1 MPVKKNAAQSPLV
14 AFTFL
19 CDIEGCGTPRIE
31 RTGPSYDETRSAWA
45 MARSAGWHLEK
56 DSESGQGRTRRTKW
70 RVLCPACNTPNWMQT
85 PE

>member
-1 MPVKKNAAQSPLV
+1 MPVKKTNLSPQCV

-19 CDIEGCGTPRIE
+19 CDIEGCGTRRTE
-31 RTGPSYDETRSAWA
+31 RVGTSYDETRSAWA

-56 DSESGQGRTRRTKW
+56 DSETGRGKTRRAQW
-70 RVLCPACNTPNWMQT
+70 RALCPACNTLNWKQT